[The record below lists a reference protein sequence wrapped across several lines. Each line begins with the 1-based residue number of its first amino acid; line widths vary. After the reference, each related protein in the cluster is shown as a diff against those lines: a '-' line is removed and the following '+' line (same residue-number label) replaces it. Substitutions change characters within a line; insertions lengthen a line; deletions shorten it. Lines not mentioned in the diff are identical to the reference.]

1 MNRNSGLSFFDVH
14 WLLSITI
21 ASIAVLQF
29 GVFSTLGLVLYGVL
43 LAYNFVGII
52 LNCKNKRINW
62 TFTFVTGAGYFL
74 YYIFASLFNGNF
86 IDIASVLFQYLL
98 IFIISFF
105 IRDEK
110 YIEKDFLSLAKIL
123 TISGLA
129 MAVLSI
135 LLAVFST
142 AFPDFFSSL
151 PDYEVFYELKKRTCN
166 IAVDRLVGFGGNPI
180 TTAFY
185 CYVSVAFSIY
195 LLSRTVR
202 FAWKITALCNFI
214 ISSFTI
220 SFLARSRTY
229 MGALATF
236 LIIYFFIY
244 YCVIN
249 KDNPRK
255 WKNFKIILTLAFIL
269 FALFLILFFV
279 SSEFKSFIL
288 NDVLRIQ
295 NINTIG
301 NREYIFE
308 NSLAAG
314 DGHRLFGINTREFE
328 KEVAYHTHNMYL
340 EILTFGGVPSLVL
353 FMLYTVSAIIVSV
366 KNFIFKNHISQVCLV
381 INCLALAYII
391 SYLVGG
397 ISEPGAVRSMR
408 IAFPVYNTMIAT
420 VCVIRANSINSETL
434 PFKKYKLHTE
444 K

>member
-1 MNRNSGLSFFDVH
+1 MNRNSVLSFFDVH

-288 NDVLRIQ
+288 NDV
-295 NINTIG
+295 
-301 NREYIFE
+301 
-308 NSLAAG
+308 
-314 DGHRLFGINTREFE
+314 
-328 KEVAYHTHNMYL
+328 HNMYL